1 MNNLT
6 KNILTHTTAFL
17 VPILFTCGA
26 TAADSQRE
34 PMAVLNS
41 LADRIYVLG
50 ETSGNVEDM
59 IAAEAKAADEVRQYV
74 ASGATDGLLAQKKGT
89 QSPLETAAYMGY
101 PNVVAAL
108 LTSNLVRAH
117 INDADEMG
125 MTPWIAANFSMR
137 QSLWTCNPAVFDNPF
152 KFVPLFVTQAYYI
165 SNPTP
170 PYKKTREVLEE
181 AGASSDLA
189 KAKEVW
195 LTNCKNQSEE
205 AKTKVQASNDLQETI
220 QELGANDLTSE
231 LIKLR
236 KKAAEAQKKQ

>member
-1 MNNLT
+1 M
-6 KNILTHTTAFL
+6 NILSKDMLAHTAALL
-17 VPILFTCGA
+17 VPILLTCAANAAGA
-26 TAADSQRE
+26 QRD
-34 PMAVLNS
+34 PTAVLNS

-50 ETSGNVEDM
+50 ETSGKVADM
-59 IAAEAKAADEVRQYV
+59 IAAEAQAADEVRQYV
-74 ASGATDGLLAQKKGT
+74 ASGSTDGLLVKEKGK
-89 QSPLETAAYMGY
+89 QSPLAAAAYMGY

-125 MTPWIAANFSMR
+125 LTPWIAANLSMK
-137 QSLWTCNPAVFDNPF
+137 QNLWTCNPAVFDNPY
-152 KFVPLFVTQAYYI
+152 KFVPMFVTQPFYM

-181 AGASSDLA
+181 AGASSAMA

-195 LTNCKNQSEE
+195 LTNCKNQSDE
-205 AKTKVQASNDLQETI
+205 AKTKVQASTDLQKTV
-220 QELGANDLTSE
+220 QELGAADLTVQ

-236 KKAAEAQKKQ
+236 QKAAEAQK